1 MEKIVL
7 EVNDDFARKWNS
19 TTEPERD
26 KVLSILNNALDLIE
40 KQEKKTAPAK
50 GYGLP
55 GNDAIG
61 EFKKA
66 TEDSRCAYE
75 QSLEQL
81 RKKAKNNGLTEEILE
96 RLLNE

>member
-7 EVNDDFARKWNS
+7 EVDNDFARKWNS
-19 TTEPERD
+19 ATEPERD
-26 KVLSILNNALDLIE
+26 KVLSILNDALDLIE
-40 KQEKKTAPAK
+40 KQDKKTAPAK
-50 GYGLP
+50 GHGLP
-55 GNDAIG
+55 GNDAIR

-66 TEDSRCAYE
+66 TEDSRSAYE